1 MPAAREPDL
10 GRADYPVRAPPYFV
24 VIDRSL
30 RDEGTS
36 HHYAPPSEFADADA
50 NLVRMAA
57 AALAGQ
63 GRAPLS
69 ARAGRRTRLSAKPPT
84 PLRRRE
90 TRAFLPSKWRRR
102 RFMPSL
108 APQAF
113 ASSVSPRS
121 EEHTSELQS

>member
-36 HHYAPPSEFADADA
+36 YHYAPPSEFADADA

-57 AALAGQ
+57 AALAGDRAAQ
-63 GRAPLS
+63 RCRLELDNGRA
-69 ARAGRRTRLSAKPPT
+69 
-84 PLRRRE
+84 
-90 TRAFLPSKWRRR
+90 F
-102 RFMPSL
+102 
-108 APQAF
+108 
-113 ASSVSPRS
+113 PRNRQR
-121 EEHTSELQS
+121 H